1 MNKKVFIILLNYNG
15 YKDTLEAIKSLEKIN
30 YNDFKIVVVD
40 NNSTD
45 NSFNILKE
53 EIKDK
58 HYLIQSGKNAG
69 FAFGNNIG
77 IKFALEKGADYIL
90 LINNDTEVEKDFL
103 NILVEDFQKD
113 EKIGLT
119 TGLILNYYDKNKVWY
134 AGGEIEWNKFYG
146 AHFDEDKRVDEIELE
161 EKEVSFATGCLM
173 LIKKEV
179 FENIGLLPEEYFMYY
194 EDVDFCAKLS
204 NSGYK
209 IHYNP
214 KSIIYHKISAA
225 SGESE
230 SPFAIEWN
238 TRNRIKFMK
247 KYKNN
252 ISKIQYIKAKVFFYI
267 TRVIKFIEYIL
278 NKRNDKAKALIKGIK
293 IK

>member
-58 HYLIQSGKNAG
+58 HYLIQSGKNNG
-69 FAFGNNIG
+69 FAFGNNVG
-77 IKFALEKGADYIL
+77 IKFALEKGADYVL

-119 TGLILNYYDKNKVWY
+119 TGLILNYYDKSKVWY
-134 AGGEIEWNKFYG
+134 AGGKIKWDKFYG
-146 AHFDEDKRVDEIELE
+146 AHLDEDKRVDEIELE

-194 EDVDFCAKLS
+194 EDVDFCAKLL
-204 NSGYK
+204 NKGYK

-267 TRVIKFIEYIL
+267 TRAIKIIKYIL
-278 NKRNDKAKALIKGIK
+278 NKRVDKAKALLLGLK
-293 IK
+293 